1 MSRLEPGESRLT
13 AAVQS
18 KPRARYAAK
27 RDAIMAAATKVFADQ
42 GMSGFTLAAVAKRM
56 DLHPVSLTYYF
67 KRKEDLAAAVLHDTI
82 RRFAEMLDR
91 AEACNSPAER
101 LRTFVAAYFETRR
114 RIALGE
120 EIPLAPFSEVYL
132 VEGDQKQPVI
142 DSFESLYVRIGR
154 LLKSDDTPWVG
165 APRRQG
171 MARLVVNQLTWSDTW
186 LPSYE
191 PQDYPRVAA
200 RLADI
205 MVGGLAA
212 AGQAWP
218 DQPLLD
224 LGAPSA
230 ENDEVTRDR
239 FLIAATKLINREGY
253 RGASV
258 DKISAEL
265 KVTKG
270 SFYHHNAD
278 KDELAVACF
287 ERTFDLIDQA
297 KREAAQAEPG
307 WTRLWLAVA
316 SLGMH
321 QAASGGGAIL
331 RHHAMAAVPHAMRRQ
346 MFVRFQQI
354 AHSFAGIISDGVADG
369 SIRPVDPLLAAHALM
384 VAFNACLPLD
394 PRKTPAV
401 TTGVVEEYLR
411 PALLGF
417 FVK

>member
-1 MSRLEPGESRLT
+1 MT

-27 RDAIMAAATKVFADQ
+27 RDAIMAAATKVFADH

-82 RRFAEMLDR
+82 GRFAAMLDQ
-91 AEACNSPAER
+91 AEAKPSPAER
-101 LRTFVAAYFETRR
+101 LTAFVAAYFETRR
-114 RIALGE
+114 RIAVGE
-120 EIPLAPFSEVYL
+120 EGPLAPFSEVYL
-132 VEGDQKQPVI
+132 IEGDQKQPVI
-142 DSFESLYVRIGR
+142 NAFETLYVRIGR
-154 LLKSDDTPWVG
+154 LLKSPDMPWVG
-165 APRRQG
+165 PERRQG
-171 MARLVVNQLTWSDTW
+171 LARLIVNQLTWSDSW
-186 LPSYE
+186 LPAYE
-191 PQDYPRVAA
+191 PEDYPRVAA

-212 AGQAWP
+212 SGQAWP
-218 DQPLLD
+218 NLPLVD
-224 LGAPSA
+224 LAGPMA

-239 FLIAATKLINREGY
+239 FLVAATKLINREGY

-270 SFYHHNAD
+270 SFYHHNTD

-287 ERTFDLIDQA
+287 HRTFDLIDRA
-297 KREAAQAEPG
+297 KREAAAAPSG
-307 WTRLWLAVA
+307 WTRLWLAVV

-321 QAASGGGAIL
+321 QAESGGGRIL
-331 RHHAMAAVPHAMRRQ
+331 RHHALAAVPAAMRRR
-346 MFVRFQQI
+346 MLLRFQQI
-354 AHSFAGIISDGVADG
+354 SLSFAGTISDGVADG
-369 SIRPVDPLLAAHALM
+369 SVRPVDPLLAAYAAM
-384 VAFNACLPLD
+384 VTFNACLPVD
-394 PRKTPAV
+394 PKKAPP
-401 TTGVVEEYLR
+401 TTEGVIEEYLR